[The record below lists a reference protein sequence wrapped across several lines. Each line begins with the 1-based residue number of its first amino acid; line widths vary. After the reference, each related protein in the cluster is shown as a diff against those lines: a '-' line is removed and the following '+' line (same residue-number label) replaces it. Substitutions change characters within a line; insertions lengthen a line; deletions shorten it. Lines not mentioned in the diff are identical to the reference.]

1 MRQCRR
7 AYDLEV
13 NVETQQYREIQK
25 VVNSHA
31 ADIQA
36 LTAMVYG
43 LLAQVHASQGEE
55 GIASAEARAMT
66 ISKSL
71 GSAFGVRPNANLISQ
86 LFKSARQPS

>member
-1 MRQCRR
+1 MTPQEERK
-7 AYDLEV
+7 L
-13 NVETQQYREIQK
+13 VE

-31 ADIQA
+31 SDIQA

-43 LLAQVHASQGEE
+43 LLAQIHASQGEE
-55 GIASAEARAMT
+55 GLAAAEALTMT
-66 ISKSL
+66 ASKSM